1 MIREADP
8 ATTSIPSSARG
19 EPVPGVVVVTGASA
33 GIGRAT
39 ATAFARRG
47 WAVALLA
54 RGEAGLAGARR
65 EVEAAGGCALVITLD
80 VADPA
85 AVNAAADQVAARFG
99 RIDVWV
105 NNAMAT
111 VFGRAD
117 QVPAGEW
124 QRVTDVTY
132 LGAVYGTLAA
142 LRHMR
147 PCDHGTIVQ
156 VGSALAY
163 RSIPLQA
170 PYCAAKAA
178 VRGFTDALRCEL
190 LHDGSGVRLSMVHL
204 PGVNTPQFGWS
215 RTHMAKR
222 HRPVGAVYQPM
233 VAAEAIVKAAIEAP
247 RELWVGAPVV
257 QAILGSMAAPA
268 VLDRYLARAAYEAQ
282 LGPTPAGDG
291 AGILEHPSSRDGGVD
306 GPFGAEAALR
316 AMTASAGLI
325 RTTIALSAFGAL
337 AAAFV
342 IGRNRAERARR
353 GTRRHA
359 MADKERPC

>member
-8 ATTSIPSSARG
+8 ATTSIPSLARG

-54 RGEAGLAGARR
+54 RGDAGLAGARR

-85 AVNAAADQVAARFG
+85 AVNAAADRVAARFR

-111 VFGRAD
+111 VFGPAD
-117 QVPAGEW
+117 QVPAAEW

-132 LGAVYGTLAA
+132 LGAVHGTLAA

-147 PCDHGTIVQ
+147 KRDRGAIVQ

-178 VRGFTDALRCEL
+178 MRGFTDALRCEL
-190 LHDGSGVRLSMVHL
+190 LHDGSGVRLSVVHL

-222 HRPVGAVYQPM
+222 HRPVGAVYQPA

-306 GPFGAEAALR
+306 GPFGAEAAPR
-316 AMTASAGLI
+316 AMTASSGLI
-325 RTTIALSAFGAL
+325 RTTIAFSALGAV

-342 IGRNRAERARR
+342 IGRDRAGRARR
-353 GTRRHA
+353 GTRWHT